1 MGYLIF
7 AVVMAAILIA
17 FLALKDRISRSPG
30 RSVDAFR
37 KAITALTP
45 EEEAEGDRGKPDA
58 GDKGEGDPDPRKR
71 RQ

>member
-7 AVVMAAILIA
+7 AVVMAAILITV
-17 FLALKDRISRSPG
+17 LALRDRISRSPG

-45 EEEAEGDRGKPDA
+45 EDEAEEGSGTPGPEGKGDGDR
-58 GDKGEGDPDPRKR
+58 ELRKR
-71 RQ
+71 RL

>member
-7 AVVMAAILIA
+7 AVVMAAILITV
-17 FLALKDRISRSPG
+17 LALKDRISRSPG

-45 EEEAEGDRGKPDA
+45 EDEAEESQGTSTPED
-58 GDKGEGDPDPRKR
+58 EGGRELRKR
-71 RQ
+71 RL

>member
-7 AVVMAAILIA
+7 AVVMAAILITV
-17 FLALKDRISRSPG
+17 LALRDRMSRSPG

-45 EEEAEGDRGKPDA
+45 EDEEGEAPQAPGTE
-58 GDKGEGDPDPRKR
+58 GEGGREPRKR
-71 RQ
+71 RL

>member
-7 AVVMAAILIA
+7 AVVMAAILITV
-17 FLALKDRISRSPG
+17 LALRDRISRSPG

-45 EEEAEGDRGKPDA
+45 EDEAEEGHGTP
-58 GDKGEGDPDPRKR
+58 GPEGEGGRELRKR
-71 RQ
+71 RL

>member
-7 AVVMAAILIA
+7 AVVMAAILITV
-17 FLALKDRISRSPG
+17 LALRDRLSRSPG

-45 EEEAEGDRGKPDA
+45 EEKAKEARKAPGPDDEGGR
-58 GDKGEGDPDPRKR
+58 ELRKR
-71 RQ
+71 RR

>member
-7 AVVMAAILIA
+7 AVVMAAILITV
-17 FLALKDRISRSPG
+17 LALKDRISRSPG

-45 EEEAEGDRGKPDA
+45 EDEAEERQRTSNPE
-58 GDKGEGDPDPRKR
+58 GEGGRELRKR
-71 RQ
+71 RL

>member
-7 AVVMAAILIA
+7 AVVMAAILITG
-17 FLALKDRISRSPG
+17 LALRDRISRSPG

-45 EEEAEGDRGKPDA
+45 EDEPEEGPRPERGT
-58 GDKGEGDPDPRKR
+58 EPDPGTRKR
-71 RQ
+71 GP